1 MKSLILLTV
10 PLVTSA
16 LVEIDIKISE
26 RQNLL
31 SLAAL
36 SAPSLLD
43 KALEDYFDVQIF
55 STVYVG
61 SQKQPLNLI
70 FDTGSAVS

>member
-26 RQNLL
+26 RQNFL